1 MAVNKVVYGGDTLID
16 LSADTVTPETLRQ
29 GTTAHG
35 ANGERITGTAA
46 SSVSGEVLTV
56 AFGTAGE
63 EVLYA

>member
-29 GTTAHG
+29 GATAHG

-56 AFGTAGE
+56 AFGTVGE